1 MGIFNKLQRS
11 LPFGQKAAELALTE
25 PASWQFTGLSRSTSR
40 IYYDGDSIFKAY
52 RHHELVYACINKIA
66 DVMNDV
72 EIIVEKQNS
81 KDEWQ
86 KVAGHPLPGMFKR
99 PNKLQTGRD
108 FRRLL
113 VQSEQSS
120 GIFYIAIN
128 RSGAGLP
135 AELLILNPNRIVAR
149 MTRDNYTISYYEYTR
164 VDGQIVKI
172 KPEDLLIRRRP
183 DLLDQFH
190 GFAPLAAALKSIN
203 SDLGLTDYVDAFF
216 ESDGTPS
223 GILKILNAT
232 VSDTKKKDIQSQ
244 WQKKYSRG
252 GSQQKG
258 VAVLDQNA
266 EFQKI
271 GSNLDELASDSLSGR
286 FESRICAVF
295 GVPPNLVGA
304 LVGLQH
310 VTANATAK
318 AELRNFWD
326 NKISGELAA
335 LREWLTWFVLPEF
348 EDLALIQAESIR
360 VGFDLSQCA
369 FLQEDVD
376 NIHKRARENFRAGFW
391 TLNET
396 REATGMA
403 PDKEAGDDYYVQQNT
418 VFAISPAMRALEAEQ
433 EPTAPPDPNLLTDG
447 STADVGNA
455 DAANN
460 GKGLT
465 SPNELCHGCGQP
477 VEVCV
482 CEGSGFVKHQKKTFN
497 LDGLTLGREPQGA
510 ELVIDLKAIAADLES
525 EKEKL
530 AKILKRFRNSLIDQA
545 VTKLDKLD
553 PAEAHTLVLVPDAE
567 ISKQISKCVRSAYQT
582 GGRQVISELR
592 AQAQGKSFSPNSQ
605 KDEPLEEDELV
616 DLTIS
621 RIINEIQK
629 RATDWYTM
637 LKLLL
642 DYTADKLKEKLLGES
657 EKWLDQLAG
666 NTANIS
672 IQYGR
677 DAEIENNLDQID
689 RCEYSAVMDPN
700 TCGPC
705 EDADGTSAA
714 TPEDLPDTPN
724 PDCEGGSNCR
734 CFIIGVII

>member
-1 MGIFNKLQRS
+1 MGIFAQLKQYFPS
-11 LPFGQKAAELALTE
+11 GEKQIAIVDGY
-25 PASWQFTGLSRSTSR
+25 SWQRIELPRRTNR
-40 IYYDGDSIFKAY
+40 IYYSQDAAFAAY
-52 RHHELVYACINKIA
+52 RNHELVYACINKIA

-81 KDEWQ
+81 KKEWQ
-86 KVAGHPLPGMFKR
+86 KVEGHPLPGMFKR

-113 VQSEQSS
+113 VQSEQST

-128 RSGAGLP
+128 RSAAGIP
-135 AELLILNPNRIVAR
+135 AELLILNPTRVVAR
-149 MTRDNYTISYYEYTR
+149 TGRDNFTISHYEYTR
-164 VDGQIVKI
+164 IDGQIAKI
-172 KPEDLLIRRRP
+172 KPEDMMIRRRP
-183 DLLDQFH
+183 DLLDQYF
-190 GFAPLAAALKSIN
+190 GYAPLAAALKSIN

-223 GILKILNAT
+223 GILKIKNSSI
-232 VSDTKKKDIQSQ
+232 SDTRKEALQSQ
-244 WQKKYSRG
+244 WRQKYSRG
-252 GSQQKG
+252 GSNQKG
-258 VAVLDQNA
+258 LAVLDENA
-266 EFQKI
+266 EYQKL
-271 GSNLDELASDSLSGR
+271 GSNLDELASQELSGR

-304 LVGLQH
+304 QVGLEH

-348 EDLALIQAESIR
+348 EDIAAIQAETLR

-418 VFAISPAMRALEAEQ
+418 VFAISPAMRALEAEK
-433 EPTAPPDPNLLTDG
+433 EPTAEPDPNLLTDG
-447 STADVGNA
+447 STAGDGNA

-465 SPNELCHGCGQP
+465 SPNELCPGCGQP
-477 VEVCV
+477 IEICV
-482 CEGSGFVKHQKKTFN
+482 CEGSGFVKHQKKTFD
-497 LDGLTLGREPQGA
+497 LDGLTLGREPQGV
-510 ELVIDLKAIAADLES
+510 ELVIDLKAIAQDLET

-553 PAEAHTLVLVPDAE
+553 AAQAHELILVPDAE
-567 ISKQISKCVRSAYQT
+567 ISKQISKCVRSAYQA
-582 GGRQVISELR
+582 GGRQVISELQ
-592 AQAQGKSFSPNSQ
+592 AQANGKSFSPHSQ

>member
-1 MGIFNKLQRS
+1 MGILAS
-11 LPFGQKAAELALTE
+11 LKQFLPSGQKGQLLGSDGY
-25 PASWQFTGLSRSTSR
+25 SWQPVQLSRRNNR
-40 IYYDGDSIFKAY
+40 IYYNTDGAFMAY
-52 RHHELVYACINKIA
+52 RSHELVYACINKIA

-81 KDEWQ
+81 KKEWD
-86 KVAGHPLPGMFKR
+86 KVDGHPLPGMFKR

-128 RSGAGLP
+128 RSGAGIP
-135 AELLILNPNRIVAR
+135 VELLILNPTRVVAR
-149 MTRDNYTISYYEYTR
+149 TGRNSLTLSHYEYTR
-164 VDGQIVKI
+164 VDGQVINI
-172 KPEDLLIRRRP
+172 KPEDMLIRRRP
-183 DLLDQFH
+183 DLLDQFF
-190 GFAPLAAALKSIN
+190 GYAPLAAALKSVN

-223 GILKILNAT
+223 GILKIKNASI
-232 VSDTKKKDIQSQ
+232 SDTKKEALQAQ
-244 WQKKYSRG
+244 WRQKYSRG
-252 GSQQKG
+252 GSNQKG
-258 VAVLDQNA
+258 LAVLDENA
-266 EFQKI
+266 EYQKI
-271 GSNLDELASDSLSGR
+271 GSNLDELASQELSGR

-304 LVGLQH
+304 QVGLEH

-348 EDLALIQAESIR
+348 EDIGLIQAEKIR

-376 NIHKRARENFRAGFW
+376 GIHKRARENFRAGFW

-418 VFAISPAMRALEAEQ
+418 VFAISPAMRALEAEK
-433 EPTAPPDPNLLTDG
+433 EPEAGNDPKQPENTD
-447 STADVGNA
+447 SEDDANA
-455 DAANN
+455 DEAEN
-460 GKGLT
+460 GKALT
-465 SPNELCHGCGQP
+465 GGI
-477 VEVCV
+477 
-482 CEGSGFVKHQKKTFN
+482 QKKTFD
-497 LDGLTLGREPQGA
+497 LDGLTLGREPQGI
-510 ELVIDLKAIAADLES
+510 ELVIDLKQIAADLES

-530 AKILKRFRNSLIDQA
+530 AKILKRFRVSLIDQA

-553 PAEAHTLVLVPDAE
+553 PADAHTLVLVPDA
-567 ISKQISKCVRSAYQT
+567 ITQKQIAKSIRSAYQA
-582 GGRQVISELR
+582 GQQQIIAELT
-592 AQAQGKSFSPNSQ
+592 AQAAKNIAGVLEL
-605 KDEPLEEDELV
+605 KDDPLDQDELA

-629 RATDWYTM
+629 RAVDWYTM

-642 DYTADKLKEKLLGES
+642 DYTSEKLRDKLLGES
-657 EKWLDQLAG
+657 EKWIDQLAG

-677 DAEIENNLDQID
+677 EAEIENNLDQID
-689 RCEYSAVMDPN
+689 RCEYSAIMDAN

-705 EDADGTSAA
+705 GDADGETGA
-714 TPEDLPDTPN
+714 TPADLPDTPN

-734 CFIIGVII
+734 CFIIGVIV

>member
-1 MGIFNKLQRS
+1 MGIFAQLKQYFPS
-11 LPFGQKAAELALTE
+11 GEKQIAIVDGY
-25 PASWQFTGLSRSTSR
+25 SWQRNELPRRTNS
-40 IYYDGDSIFKAY
+40 IYYSQDAAFAAY
-52 RHHELVYACINKIA
+52 RNHELVYACINKIA

-81 KDEWQ
+81 KKEWQ
-86 KVAGHPLPGMFKR
+86 KVEGHPLPGMFKR

-113 VQSEQSS
+113 VQSEQST

-128 RSGAGLP
+128 RSAAGIP
-135 AELLILNPNRIVAR
+135 AELLILNPTRVVAR
-149 MTRDNYTISYYEYTR
+149 TGRDNFTISHYEYTR
-164 VDGQIVKI
+164 IDGQIAKI
-172 KPEDLLIRRRP
+172 KPEDMMIRRRP
-183 DLLDQFH
+183 DLLDQYF
-190 GFAPLAAALKSIN
+190 GYAPLAAALKSIN

-223 GILKILNAT
+223 GILKIKNSSI
-232 VSDTKKKDIQSQ
+232 SDTRKEALQSQ
-244 WQKKYSRG
+244 WRQKYSRG
-252 GSQQKG
+252 GSNQKG
-258 VAVLDQNA
+258 LAVLDENA
-266 EFQKI
+266 EYQKL
-271 GSNLDELASDSLSGR
+271 GSNLDELASQELSGR

-304 LVGLQH
+304 QVGLEH

-348 EDLALIQAESIR
+348 EDIAAIQAETLR

-418 VFAISPAMRALEAEQ
+418 VFAISPAMRALEAEK
-433 EPTAPPDPNLLTDG
+433 EPTAEPDPNLLTDG
-447 STADVGNA
+447 STAGDGNA

-465 SPNELCHGCGQP
+465 SPNELCPGCGQP
-477 VEVCV
+477 IEICV
-482 CEGSGFVKHQKKTFN
+482 CEGSGFVKHQKKTFD
-497 LDGLTLGREPQGA
+497 LDGLTLGREPQGV
-510 ELVIDLKAIAADLES
+510 ELVIDLKAIAQDLET

-553 PAEAHTLVLVPDAE
+553 AAQAHELILVPDAE
-567 ISKQISKCVRSAYQT
+567 ISKQISKCVRSAYQA
-582 GGRQVISELR
+582 GGRQVISELQ
-592 AQAQGKSFSPNSQ
+592 AQANGKSFSPHSQ

>member
-1 MGIFNKLQRS
+1 MGIFAQLKQYFPS
-11 LPFGQKAAELALTE
+11 GEKQIAIVDGY
-25 PASWQFTGLSRSTSR
+25 SWQRNELPRRTNR
-40 IYYDGDSIFKAY
+40 IYYSQDAAFAAY
-52 RHHELVYACINKIA
+52 RNHELVYACINKIA

-81 KDEWQ
+81 KKEWQ
-86 KVAGHPLPGMFKR
+86 KVEGHPLPGMFKR

-113 VQSEQSS
+113 VQSEQST

-128 RSGAGLP
+128 RSAAGIP
-135 AELLILNPNRIVAR
+135 AELLILNPTRVVAR
-149 MTRDNYTISYYEYTR
+149 TGRDNFTISHYEYTR
-164 VDGQIVKI
+164 IDGQIAKI
-172 KPEDLLIRRRP
+172 KPEDMMIRRRP
-183 DLLDQFH
+183 DLLDQYF
-190 GFAPLAAALKSIN
+190 GYAPLAAALKSIN

-223 GILKILNAT
+223 GILKIKNSSI
-232 VSDTKKKDIQSQ
+232 SDTRKEALQSQ
-244 WQKKYSRG
+244 WRQKYSRG
-252 GSQQKG
+252 GSNQKG
-258 VAVLDQNA
+258 LAVLDENA
-266 EFQKI
+266 EYQKL
-271 GSNLDELASDSLSGR
+271 GSNLDELASQELSGR

-304 LVGLQH
+304 QVGLEH

-348 EDLALIQAESIR
+348 EDIAAIQAETLR

-418 VFAISPAMRALEAEQ
+418 VFAISPAMRALEAEK
-433 EPTAPPDPNLLTDG
+433 EPTAEPDPNLLTDG
-447 STADVGNA
+447 STAGDGNA

-465 SPNELCHGCGQP
+465 SPNELCPGCGQP
-477 VEVCV
+477 IEICV
-482 CEGSGFVKHQKKTFN
+482 CEGSGFVKHQKKTFD
-497 LDGLTLGREPQGA
+497 LDGLTLGREPQGV
-510 ELVIDLKAIAADLES
+510 ELVIDLKAIAQDLET

-553 PAEAHTLVLVPDAE
+553 AAQAHELILVPDAE
-567 ISKQISKCVRSAYQT
+567 ISKQISKCVRSAYQA
-582 GGRQVISELR
+582 GGRQVISELQ
-592 AQAQGKSFSPNSQ
+592 AQANGKSFSPHSQ

>member
-11 LPFGQKAAELALTE
+11 LPFGQEAAELALTE
-25 PASWQFTGLSRSTSR
+25 PAMWQFTGLSSSTSR

-81 KDEWQ
+81 KKEWD
-86 KVAGHPLPGMFKR
+86 KVDGHPLPGLFKR

-113 VQSEQSS
+113 VQSEQSA
-120 GIFYIAIN
+120 GIFYVAIN
-128 RSGAGLP
+128 RSNAGLP

-149 MTRDNYTISYYEYTR
+149 TTRDNYTISYYEYTR

-348 EDLALIQAESIR
+348 EDLGLIQAEKIR

-376 NIHKRARENFRAGFW
+376 NIHKRARENFRASFW

-433 EPTAPPDPNLLTDG
+433 DPTAAPDPNLLTDG
-447 STADVGNA
+447 STQDAANA
-455 DAANN
+455 DATNN
-460 GKGLT
+460 GKALT
-465 SPNELCHGCGQP
+465 VPHA
-477 VEVCV
+477 
-482 CEGSGFVKHQKKTFN
+482 QKKTFD

-510 ELVIDLKAIAADLES
+510 ELLIDLKAIASDLES

-530 AKILKRFRNSLIDQA
+530 AKILKRFRKSLIDQA

-553 PAEAHTLVLVPDAE
+553 PSQAHTLVLIPDAE
-567 ISKQISKCVRSAYQT
+567 ISKQISKCVRSAYQA
-582 GGRQVISELR
+582 GGRQVIDELR
-592 AQAQGKSFSPNSQ
+592 AQAIVKSVTVDGRCPFTFDQ
-605 KDEPLEEDELV
+605 KDEPLEEDELT
-616 DLTIS
+616 DITIS

-657 EKWLDQLAG
+657 EKWIDQLAG

-677 DAEIENNLDQID
+677 EAEIENNLDQID

-705 EDADGTSAA
+705 GDADGETGA
-714 TPEDLPDTPN
+714 TPEELPDTPN

-734 CFIIGVII
+734 CFIIGVIV